1 MKYKFHINAARLGF
15 TIAVISFFMISSFG
29 MAQSLEKYLDQAA
42 KNNPGLK
49 AKYTEFEAALQRI
62 PQVSSLPD
70 PSLSF
75 GYFVSPVETRIGP
88 QKARFSLTQMFPWF
102 GTLAAQ
108 KDAATLSAEAKYQAF
123 LDAKNLLF
131 FQVTAAW
138 YPLYELNEML
148 RLQNENYEILTTYK
162 QLATTAFSNAKGS
175 MVDVIRVDIMIDNSA
190 TDIMLLKEKLRPLRT
205 AFNKLLNRPE
215 WSSIEVAS
223 ALDIS
228 GMETGIDG
236 DSLFAENPMLKS
248 FDLKIKSAEAQEKAA
263 FRHGLPKFGIGLSY
277 ILVDER
283 PDLNIA
289 DNGKDAFMPML
300 SMTIPLFR
308 KKYRAAVKEARL
320 NQTRFTLNKSNLENN
335 LLSAYDLANY
345 KMEQAKQRHILYGEQ
360 ISKTRQAIDLLHS
373 AYGNSGK
380 DFEEVL
386 RMQQQLLR
394 YEMSKATAVKEYYT
408 AEAQRKY
415 ITGR

>member
-1 MKYKFHINAARLGF
+1 MKNRFRINTAGF
-15 TIAVISFFMISSFG
+15 IFSIVAISVFLIASVG
-29 MAQSLEKYLDQAA
+29 MAQTLEAYLEQAA
-42 KNNPGLK
+42 ENNPGLK
-49 AKYTEFEAALQRI
+49 AKYTEFEMAMQRI

-75 GYFVSPVETRIGP
+75 DYFVSPVETRIGP

-123 LDAKNLLF
+123 LDAKNQLF

-175 MVDVIRVDIMIDNSA
+175 MVDVIRVDILIDNSA
-190 TDIMLLKEKLRPLRT
+190 TDIALLEEKLKPLRT
-205 AFNKLLNRPE
+205 AFNKLLNRPD
-215 WSSIEVAS
+215 SSLIEVAT
-223 ALDIS
+223 ALDI
-228 GMETGIDG
+228 GAMEAGIEA
-236 DSLFAENPMLKS
+236 DSLFVENPMLKS
-248 FDLKIKSAEAQEKAA
+248 FDLKINAAEAQERAA
-263 FRHGLPKFGIGLSY
+263 FRHGLPKFGVGLSY
-277 ILVDER
+277 VFIDER
-283 PDLNIA
+283 PDVNIV

-300 SMTIPLFR
+300 SMTIPLYR
-308 KKYRAAVKEARL
+308 KKYRAAVKEAQL
-320 NQTRFTLNKSNLENN
+320 QQMNFTLKKSNLENN
-335 LLSAYDLANY
+335 LLSAFDMANY

-360 ISKTRQAIDLLHS
+360 IGKTGQAIDLLHS
-373 AYGNSGK
+373 AYSNSGK

-394 YEMSKATAVKEYYT
+394 YEMSQATAVKEYYT